1 MTDTSDDAPE
11 LTDRQRQLVANLPAS
26 TPELATALD
35 VAETTIEGYRERLRE
50 KGVPLEYD
58 RDDNEWYIHG
68 SPGWQALATA
78 DTDTDTSSPEEAD
91 ADDEADTPDEPS
103 VEDLTDREAYIVRE
117 LQTGATLAELADDL
131 NERPAVVET
140 HLSEIEAQGWSVYHD
155 DEADLYEIEGEHTL
169 RSSEHK
175 GTRTRKANRWWEI
188 RHNEL
193 VKEWKRIETP
203 TVSPTANPGN
213 EDWVTHLTDL
223 HAGDLVR
230 GYDDSI
236 VHETEDLPPI
246 VDHITERSLA
256 LAEKHG
262 SEYDTAYLL
271 WGGDFVTNEGIYEGQ
286 HENLDAWLDEQV
298 DTLHDPLLRQIKA
311 FSERFDHVVVV
322 GQAGN
327 HGDIRADGSSKQAN
341 ADLLLYKDLRNTIG
355 ALAELGV
362 CENVGFKIGRAGT
375 PTPFWLRDGAI
386 HGQLRHGQDRKPQ
399 ATTSAR
405 KKEWLSTVIDSLN
418 FGQAVDMIWMGHY
431 HVSGRIPWNGPPIF
445 VTASPLPVGEY
456 PRKLGEVDGLN
467 DPDIATCHGV
477 SDDGVTGVFPIDPRH
492 FDETAY
498 VNTAD

>member
-1 MTDTSDDAPE
+1 MTGTLSEREQAVIDALPAGSMRELADAVDIALSTAHARKERINDLDGHSVEKANGEWVYDGPADDQATDTAANPSPDNLSE
-11 LTDRQRQLVANLPAS
+11 REEYIVRQLQTGVAPDDLVD
-26 TPELATALD
+26 ELQEPRHVVESRIDTLA
-35 VAETTIEGYRERLRE
+35 E
-50 KGVPLEYD
+50 KGWSIYHD
-58 RDDNEWYIHG
+58 
-68 SPGWQALATA
+68 
-78 DTDTDTSSPEEAD
+78 AD
-91 ADDEADTPDEPS
+91 AD
-103 VEDLTDREAYIVRE
+103 LFE
-117 LQTGATLAELADDL
+117 LDGDH
-131 NERPAVVET
+131 V
-140 HLSEIEAQGWSVYHD
+140 
-155 DEADLYEIEGEHTL
+155 L

-175 GTRTRKANRWWEI
+175 GTRTRKANRWWEV
-188 RHNEL
+188 RHSALERQ
-193 VKEWKRIETP
+193 WKKLDTP
-203 TVSPTANPGN
+203 TVSLSAAAGN

-246 VDHITERSLA
+246 IDHITERSLA
-256 LAEKHG
+256 LSQKHG
-262 SEYDTAYLL
+262 STYDTAYLL

-286 HENLDAWLDEQV
+286 HENLDAWLDEQM
-298 DTLHDPLLRQIKA
+298 DTLHDPLLRQIKTFA
-311 FSERFDHVVVV
+311 EHFDQVVVV

-327 HGDIRADGSSKQAN
+327 HGDIRANGSSKQAN
-341 ADLLLYKDLRNTIG
+341 ADLLLYKSIRNTVG
-355 ALAELGV
+355 ALAEAGV
-362 CENVGFKIGRAGT
+362 LDNVGFKIGRAGS

-467 DPDIATCHGV
+467 EPDIATCHGV
-477 SDDGVTGVFPIDPRH
+477 SDDGVTGVYPIDPRH
-492 FDETAY
+492 FDPAEY
-498 VNTAD
+498 VNIADR